1 MTSASLMYEAALK
14 AGALGQPRG
23 MCWGARGVRG
33 SGWGDTY
40 VPVANS
46 CQCMQKPSQYCK
58 VIIFQ
63 LK

>member
-23 MCWGARGVRG
+23 MCWGGRGARG

-40 VPVANS
+40 VPMANS
-46 CQCMQKPSQYCK
+46 CQCMQKP
-58 VIIFQ
+58 
-63 LK
+63 